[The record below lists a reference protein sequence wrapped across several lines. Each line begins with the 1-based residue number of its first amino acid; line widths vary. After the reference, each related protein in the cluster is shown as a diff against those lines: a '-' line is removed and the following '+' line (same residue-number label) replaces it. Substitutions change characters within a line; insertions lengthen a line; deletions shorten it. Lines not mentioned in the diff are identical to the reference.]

1 MYRFL
6 LTPRWWAINVFVVL
20 SIPVCVIAGTW
31 QLGRFEDQ
39 VDSHREQRELA
50 EDTGEARPFDELMPL
65 TTETV
70 GRQAEIT
77 GTFDAEHQLLV
88 PERTLDGDR
97 GFYVLT
103 PLRPADGGPAVP
115 VVRGWLPGAADA
127 SAVPAPPEGEA
138 TASGALQAPESPSEI
153 TAPTTALPEG
163 QLGVISAASLI
174 NVLPYPVA
182 DVWITVRDTEAPL
195 TPVPAEAPTGT
206 GLDMDAFQNLGY
218 TAEWFVFAAFAVFM
232 WYRLFRREVETQRDA
247 ELGLHPDE
255 RPGAHPDERPGARGA
270 PAAPGTTPSGL
281 SGPPA
286 QASAPDRE
294 GAPARTGSPAPPA

>member
-20 SIPVCVIAGTW
+20 SIPVCLIAGTW

-50 EDTGEARPFDELMPL
+50 ENTGEARPFDELMPL

-88 PERTLDGDR
+88 PGRTIEGDI
-97 GFYVLT
+97 GFYALT
-103 PLRPADGGPAVP
+103 PLHPADGGPAVP
-115 VVRGWLPGAADA
+115 VVRGWLPGPADA
-127 SAVPAPPEGEA
+127 SAVPAPPGGEA
-138 TASGALQAPESPSEI
+138 TVSGALQAAESPSEI

-182 DVWITVRDTEAPL
+182 DVWITVRDAEAPL

-232 WYRLFRREVETQRDA
+232 WFRLFRREVETQRDA
-247 ELGLHPDE
+247 ELGLHPGGHDD
-255 RPGAHPDERPGARGA
+255 RAGRGGSGA
-270 PAAPGTTPSGL
+270 PEAPPSGL

-286 QASAPDRE
+286 RAPVPDRE
-294 GAPARTGSPAPPA
+294 GAPARSGSPAPPA